1 MKCFSMHQERLLFPN
16 KKKKALSLLRMKREK
31 LMKECKIDN
40 QPNDGRGSHS
50 REAGCLRRLRALSYD
65 CLQLIP
71 KEGCMSVTERAEYW
85 TKIELMNESLQKMI
99 KYAGEWDNLNQID
112 LQSSSS
118 NI

>member
-1 MKCFSMHQERLLFPN
+1 MHQERLLFPN

-50 REAGCLRRLRALSYD
+50 REAGCLRHLRALSYD
-65 CLQLIP
+65 CLQLIS
-71 KEGCMSVTERAEYW
+71 KEGYMSVTERAEYW
-85 TKIELMNESLQKMI
+85 TKIELMNESLQQMI
-99 KYAGEWDNLNQID
+99 RYAGEWDNLNQID